1 MPTYKASEGGVP
13 LKLDDVEEEVS
24 SQLSEQ
30 SSLGIQITRINEVPE
45 KGPANK
51 GVWHQILNVSTVFA
65 DIKNSTAL
73 LAESKPEDA
82 ALAYTYFIR
91 AMALVLERFG
101 AKYIDIQGD
110 AIFGLFSCT
119 DSIYHSAACAITMR
133 THTETHVAAEFKKD
147 TSTDWALE
155 AGFGID
161 RGTLL
166 VRRLGLR
173 GTKENEVWAGKPVN
187 IAAKLSDLATAN
199 QVVVSDRLFGRY
211 EAATSLRKRA
221 LIWSCGCNGDVVGGG
236 LDSEIGETCNLW
248 TKEEAPDGLGLDFS
262 HVHRLSSKWCTIHGA
277 EFCEVLYTGKRP

>member
-1 MPTYKASEGGVP
+1 MLIKDCLHGRMS
-13 LKLDDVEEEVS
+13 LKLDDVKEEVS
-24 SQLSEQ
+24 SQLAEQ
-30 SSLGIQITRINEVPE
+30 SSLGIQITRTNDVPE
-45 KGPANK
+45 RGPANK
-51 GVWHQILNVSTVFA
+51 GVWHQILNVTSVFA

-73 LAESKPEDA
+73 IAENKPEDA

-133 THTETHVAAEFKKD
+133 THTETHVAEQFEKD
-147 TSTDWALE
+147 ASTEWTLA

-187 IAAKLSDLATAN
+187 MASKLSDLAGAN
-199 QVVVSDRLFGRY
+199 EVVVSDRLYKRY
-211 EAATSLRKRA
+211 EAAAELRKRA
-221 LIWSCGCNGDVVGGG
+221 LIWSCGCDGDSTGAG
-236 LDSEIGETCNLW
+236 LDAAIGQTTKLW
-248 TKEEAPDGLGLDFS
+248 TQEVVPEGLGVDFTEFY
-262 HVHRLSSKWCTIHGA
+262 RLRSKWCAIHGS
-277 EFCEVLYTGKRP
+277 EFCEAVFTGKRP